1 MTVDSIAITD
11 SLVTNRISSSG
22 SNLIILLI
30 DGVIGYS
37 SFAAIMVTVGSS
49 TINYSCLLSSVS
61 AV

>member
-11 SLVTNRISSSG
+11 SLATNRISSSG

-61 AV
+61 VV